1 MQALVTRRNT
11 ALAGLT
17 LLALIVGL
25 LLVAPHIRSSQHHHH
40 EKKVVVL
47 TGAYAFHFDTL
58 ADMVATSAS
67 VVEGTVVDA
76 ARGHVIDEHDVTYT
90 RRLLTIQ
97 VDRTLAGRAT
107 ANRVTVET
115 AGWRQV
121 VGQPETELR
130 IEDEVH
136 VAAGAHGIFF
146 LYDFEHNGH
155 FGFVNDQGVLLT
167 DAGKVRRSSRGDALV
182 QQLETRT
189 PLEVKV
195 LIAQANGAIGR
206 GEVRAQMYPGRS

>member
-1 MQALVTRRNT
+1 MQALITRRNT

-17 LLALIVGL
+17 LLALTVGV

-76 ARGHVIDEHDVTYT
+76 ARGRVIDEHEVTYT

-97 VDRTLAGRAT
+97 VDRTLAGRPA

-121 VGQPETELR
+121 VGHPETELR

-136 VAAGAHGIFF
+136 VTVGANGIFF

-155 FGFVNDQGVLLT
+155 FGFVNDQGLLLT
-167 DAGKVRRSSRGDALV
+167 DAGKVQRSSRGDTLV
-182 QQLETRT
+182 QQLEART
-189 PLEVKV
+189 PLEVKA
-195 LIAQANGAIGR
+195 LIAQATGAIGR
-206 GEVRAQMYPGRS
+206 GEVRAQTYPGQS